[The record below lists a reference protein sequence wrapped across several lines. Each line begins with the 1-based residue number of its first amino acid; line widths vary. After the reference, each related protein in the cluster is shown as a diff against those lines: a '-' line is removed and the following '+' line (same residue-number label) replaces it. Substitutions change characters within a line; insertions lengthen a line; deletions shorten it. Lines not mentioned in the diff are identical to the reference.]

1 MTALV
6 FKKLGLHFWSRI
18 LIFFTAVFLLHMIV
32 KVVSIFLISES
43 VIFDAG
49 RIFWMQLFSVQ
60 VIPTVIAYAL
70 LIGIAYVQ
78 FVKAGRIMNMLHAR
92 DIETERSKTTVETMQ
107 KLTACMSEY
116 IAQNNNMILAW
127 IAHRKDKG
135 ESAPQIIEEASSK
148 ISGVI
153 GTFSEISFTIPY
165 NSTVQSPD
173 RYCEI
178 LREKLEH
185 LEVQSQKAV

>member
-6 FKKLGLHFWSRI
+6 LKKLGLHFWSRI
-18 LIFFTAVFLLHMIV
+18 LIFFSAVFLLHMVVKIFTIV
-32 KVVSIFLISES
+32 LVSES
-43 VIFDAG
+43 AVFDAG
-49 RIFWMQLFSVQ
+49 RIFWMQLFSIQ
-60 VIPTVIAYAL
+60 VIPTIIAYAF

-78 FVKAGRIMNMLHAR
+78 FVKAGRIMNMLHVK
-92 DIETERSKTTVETMQ
+92 DIEAERSKTTVESMQ
-107 KLTACMSEY
+107 KLTACLSEY

-135 ESAPQIIEEASSK
+135 ESTPQIIEEASSK
-148 ISGVI
+148 ISGII

-178 LREKLEH
+178 LREKLEQ
-185 LEVQSQKAV
+185 LEVQGQKAV